1 MIARYTT
8 LTHATAPA
16 DRDSSRQGTPKE
28 ARPPAE
34 LRRVPEPRHRAAD
47 HVTPARLERLTH
59 APRRIQ
65 CDADCDAAPKE
76 ARPASHARGTF

>member
-1 MIARYTT
+1 MIARYTS

-16 DRDSSRQGTPKE
+16 DRESSRQETPKE

-34 LRRVPEPRHRAAD
+34 LTGNSEPRRRAAA

-59 APRRIQ
+59 SPRRVQ
-65 CDADCDAAPKE
+65 CDVDCDTTPPQG
-76 ARPASHARGTF
+76 RPPSHARGTF